1 MSSYQ
6 LDPQYDAS
14 KVLYINSRDADAFL
28 ENNNFGRPLSTNFL
42 YTLTEKL
49 NISENQ
55 MALLSLYSAT
65 IPHSFFNVRDGVNDI
80 IPMYIEC
87 IDGQDTPLNKQVNI
101 KLDDGNYDTA
111 SLITQFY
118 NGNVDFQTSKY
129 EGFKSIAFSGTAT
142 DHSSFTIPITD
153 ILDGSDP
160 SGGDYPFITY
170 NEINNCFR
178 FQMVINAGIPN
189 VIGGVRKIKSIKI
202 TFNFLT
208 APTIGSQF
216 TNSTDLLANAIF
228 GFSGLVDFPN
238 KADQVE
244 PESGNFFYVAVSGEQ
259 KCWTQSQ
266 QVIDL
271 NDNIHGLML
280 RTNLVSKGTLS
291 SNTSIFSNIL
301 ARIPISTIVEGGG
314 ITKGDAQQGGMIYFN
329 PSQATHQN
337 LVDLS
342 AIDVIGVR
350 LTDDKDR
357 TIDLNGLDFQIAILL
372 QYVNHP
378 SPPPTK
384 KPLIK
389 DNTKKDIKNKPT
401 TKTSKK

>member
-1 MSSYQ
+1 
-6 LDPQYDAS
+6 
-14 KVLYINSRDADAFL
+14 
-28 ENNNFGRPLSTNFL
+28 
-42 YTLTEKL
+42 
-49 NISENQ
+49 
-55 MALLSLYSAT
+55 
-65 IPHSFFNVRDGVNDI
+65 
-80 IPMYIEC
+80 
-87 IDGQDTPLNKQVNI
+87 
-101 KLDDGNYDTA
+101 
-111 SLITQFY
+111 
-118 NGNVDFQTSKY
+118 
-129 EGFKSIAFSGTAT
+129 
-142 DHSSFTIPITD
+142 
-153 ILDGSDP
+153 
-160 SGGDYPFITY
+160 
-170 NEINNCFR
+170 
-178 FQMVINAGIPN
+178 
-189 VIGGVRKIKSIKI
+189 
-202 TFNFLT
+202 
-208 APTIGSQF
+208 
-216 TNSTDLLANAIF
+216 
-228 GFSGLVDFPN
+228 
-238 KADQVE
+238 
-244 PESGNFFYVAVSGEQ
+244 
-259 KCWTQSQ
+259 
-266 QVIDL
+266 
-271 NDNIHGLML
+271 ML

-301 ARIPISTIVEGGG
+301 ARIPISTIENGGG

>member
-1 MSSYQ
+1 MSSYN
-6 LDPQYDAS
+6 LDPRYDAS
-14 KVLYINSRDADAFL
+14 KVLYINSRDANAYL
-28 ENNNFGRPLSTNFL
+28 EKNPQGTDYLHTNFL

-49 NISENQ
+49 NIKGDQ
-55 MALLSLYSAT
+55 MSLLSLYSAT
-65 IPHSFFNVRDGVNDI
+65 IPHSFFNVRAGLNDT
-80 IPMYIEC
+80 IPMRIEC
-87 IDGQDTPLNKQVNI
+87 IDGSNTPIIQQVNI
-101 KLDDGNYDTA
+101 QLDDGNYDTDN
-111 SLITQFY
+111 IIKQFW
-118 NGNVDFQTSKY
+118 NGNSNFQINKY
-129 EGFKSIAFSGTAT
+129 KGFKDIKFNGTDSYGSTFTNLSITS
-142 DHSSFTIPITD
+142 
-153 ILDGSDP
+153 LLVGSEP
-160 SGGDYPFITY
+160 TGSNPFMTY

-178 FQMVINAGIPN
+178 FHMLINDGSPN
-189 VIGGVRKIKSIKI
+189 VVTGITKIKSIKI

-208 APTIGSQF
+208 ALDIGSLY

-238 KADQVE
+238 NADQVE
-244 PESGNFFYVAVSGEQ
+244 PESGNLFYVATTGDSQGRYL
-259 KCWTQSQ
+259 QSQ

-301 ARIPISTIVEGGG
+301 ARIPITTIENRVGN
-314 ITKGDAQQGGMIYFN
+314 IAKQGGMIYFN

-342 AIDVIGVR
+342 SIDVIGVR

-378 SPPPTK
+378 SPPPARN
-384 KPLIK
+384 PLIK
-389 DNTKKDIKNKPT
+389 DNTKKNIKNKPT